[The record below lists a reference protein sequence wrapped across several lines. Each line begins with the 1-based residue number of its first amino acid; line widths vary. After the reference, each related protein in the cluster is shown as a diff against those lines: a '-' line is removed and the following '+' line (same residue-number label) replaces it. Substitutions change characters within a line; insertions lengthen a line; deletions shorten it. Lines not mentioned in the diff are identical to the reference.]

1 VYSHLSKVYNELH
14 GKGGLKP
21 NVKAM
26 RVMPSIPINVAYG
39 AIDTGEELSSAPTV
53 PTPEHMAL
61 GAMTFTEFKDLSD
74 GQRSHEMMAAF
85 NSPPATVD
93 DFAKLIKGR

>member
-1 VYSHLSKVYNELH
+1 VVYSHPSKDYNELY

-26 RVMPSIPINVAYG
+26 RVMPSMPMNVAYG
-39 AIDTGEELSSAPTV
+39 AMDTGEELSSAPTV
-53 PTPEHMAL
+53 PALQHMAF
-61 GAMTFTEFKDLSD
+61 GAMIYTEFKDLSD
-74 GQRSHEMMAAF
+74 GQRSYAMMAAF

-93 DFAKLIKGR
+93 DFANY